1 MTGFLFKNKVSN
13 SKTTAFV
20 SGKVAP
26 PTKNPTGPSLIRR
39 FMDGGVKKEQELNMI
54 SEIHRIQGD
63 EDRHIVH
70 MTFSL
75 NKCLVFMNDFSSY
88 PNNSHSG
95 QIKYV
100 SCRESFV

>member
-54 SEIHRIQGD
+54 SEIHRI
-63 EDRHIVH
+63 
-70 MTFSL
+70 
-75 NKCLVFMNDFSSY
+75 
-88 PNNSHSG
+88 
-95 QIKYV
+95 
-100 SCRESFV
+100 